1 MPDKLTILVLGAHPD
16 DAELHMG
23 GTLSRYRRL
32 GHHVKIV
39 SATNGAAGHHQLSGP
54 VLIERR
60 RRELAASTAIIG
72 AESEVWEFP
81 DGALL
86 PSLELREQI
95 ITEIRR
101 LKPDL
106 IFTHR
111 PNDYHPDH
119 RAVGIAVQDASY
131 LVTVPPVVPAV
142 PALRNDAVVVYMND
156 TFTKPYPF
164 QPDVIVDVT
173 TEIDTIIEM
182 AHCHTSQVYEW
193 LPYNRSVDDVPTSED
208 QRKVWLRSVIEA
220 RWTEWTNRFI
230 NELPPGRSDTIS
242 FLEAFE
248 ISEYAAPMNA
258 DTKRRLFPF

>member
-72 AESEVWEFP
+72 ADSEVWDFP

-119 RAVGIAVQDASY
+119 RYTSQLVCDAAY
-131 LVTVPPVVPAV
+131 LVTVPPVVPDV
-142 PALRNDAVVVYMND
+142 PHLRDNPVFAYLSDNFQRPCPFAPDVVVD
-156 TFTKPYPF
+156 
-164 QPDVIVDVT
+164 
-173 TEIDTIIEM
+173 IE
-182 AHCHTSQVYEW
+182 
-193 LPYNRSVDDVPTSED
+193 P
-208 QRKVWLRSVIEA
+208 VIETA
-220 RWTEWTNRFI
+220 VDAPTE
-230 NELPPGRSDTIS
+230 
-242 FLEAFE
+242 
-248 ISEYAAPMNA
+248 M
-258 DTKRRLFPF
+258 